1 MPIPLRWKGTFRAG
15 GKGPSFALKQAKGSA
30 SSYSYYVKGEEE
42 KIIRDLKIGEELNHA
57 IDRGEFV
64 LHFQPYYSSKDLRL
78 AGAEALIR
86 WHSHALGGLLYPKDF
101 LHIVERK
108 KLTKKLD
115 YWVFEEA
122 VRLIKSHSI
131 NVPISLN
138 LSPLSIDEGLPD
150 YLRTLIEKYEVN
162 PSLINLEIT
171 EEAVIRDTERTS
183 KILEEVHK
191 LGIGIVLDD
200 FGILYSSLSLLSK
213 LPISCLK
220 IDKSFV
226 DRLEDV
232 KTLNIVQ
239 HLISMCRALNIKTVA
254 EGVEQEW
261 QVNLLIRMGCDYMQ
275 GYYLKK
281 PIPLDKLLDLIKE
294 QDS

>member
-1 MPIPLRWKGTFRAG
+1 M
-15 GKGPSFALKQAKGSA
+15 
-30 SSYSYYVKGEEE
+30 
-42 KIIRDLKIGEELNHA
+42 
-57 IDRGEFV
+57 
-64 LHFQPYYSSKDLRL
+64 
-78 AGAEALIR
+78 
-86 WHSHALGGLLYPKDF
+86 
-101 LHIVERK
+101 
-108 KLTKKLD
+108 
-115 YWVFEEA
+115 
-122 VRLIKSHSI
+122 
-131 NVPISLN
+131 
-138 LSPLSIDEGLPD
+138 
-150 YLRTLIEKYEVN
+150 
-162 PSLINLEIT
+162 EIT